1 MLMEK
6 QIKDIREFQDRIAEK
21 LEGQLV
27 DRSIP
32 YEVRKKGAE
41 LRKRLLNEEVE
52 ELEEAMDNG
61 DSVEILDAG
70 VDILYI
76 VLGTMHEYDLL
87 DKFEDAWNL
96 IHTNNMSKL
105 GKDGRVLKNEF
116 GKVVK
121 PSNYKP
127 VDLNILF

>member
-1 MLMEK
+1 MKL
-6 QIKDIREFQDRIAEK
+6 QIDNIREFQDKIAET
-21 LEGQLV
+21 LEGKLV
-27 DRSIP
+27 DRSID
-32 YEVRKKGAE
+32 YGIRQKGVA
-41 LRKRLLNEEVE
+41 LRKRLLQEEVE

-61 DSVEILDAG
+61 DIVEVLDAG

-87 DKFEDAWNL
+87 DKFEEAWNL
-96 IHTNNMSKL
+96 IHANNMSKL
-105 GKDGRVLKNEF
+105 GKDGRVLRNEF
-116 GKVVK
+116 GKVIK

>member
-1 MLMEK
+1 MKL
-6 QIKDIREFQDRIAEK
+6 QIDNIREFQDKIAET
-21 LEGQLV
+21 LEGKLV
-27 DRSIP
+27 DRSID
-32 YEVRKKGAE
+32 YGIRQKGVA
-41 LRKRLLNEEVE
+41 LRKRLLQEEVE

-61 DSVEILDAG
+61 DIVEVLDAG

-87 DKFEDAWNL
+87 DKFEEAWNL

-105 GKDGRVLKNEF
+105 GKDGRVLRNEF
-116 GKVVK
+116 GKVIK

>member
-1 MLMEK
+1 MKL
-6 QIKDIREFQDRIAEK
+6 QIDNIREFQDKIAET
-21 LEGQLV
+21 LEGKLV
-27 DRSIP
+27 DRSID
-32 YEVRKKGAE
+32 YGIRQKGVA
-41 LRKRLLNEEVE
+41 LRKRLLQEEVE

-61 DSVEILDAG
+61 DIVEVLDAG

-87 DKFEDAWNL
+87 DKFGEAWNL
-96 IHTNNMSKL
+96 IHANNMSKL
-105 GKDGRVLKNEF
+105 GKDGRVLRNEF
-116 GKVVK
+116 GKVIK

>member
-1 MLMEK
+1 MKL
-6 QIKDIREFQDRIAEK
+6 QIDNIREFQDKIAET
-21 LEGQLV
+21 LEGKLV
-27 DRSIP
+27 DRSID
-32 YEVRKKGAE
+32 YGIRQKGVA
-41 LRKRLLNEEVE
+41 LRKRLLQEEVK

-61 DSVEILDAG
+61 DIVEVLDAG

-87 DKFEDAWNL
+87 DKFEGAWNL
-96 IHTNNMSKL
+96 IHANNMSKL
-105 GKDGRVLKNEF
+105 GKDGRVLRNEF
-116 GKVVK
+116 GKVIK